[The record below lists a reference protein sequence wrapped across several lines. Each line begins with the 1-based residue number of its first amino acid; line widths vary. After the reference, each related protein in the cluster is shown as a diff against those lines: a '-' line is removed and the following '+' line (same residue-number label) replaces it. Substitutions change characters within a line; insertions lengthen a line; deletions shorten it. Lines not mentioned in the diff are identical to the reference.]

1 MRFYPILLASPLSE
15 GQRDERV
22 PWSTSY
28 LTPLQMRDD
37 LNRSNPAWSR
47 SHRITRCRSVMDT
60 ADHIWYRQY
69 EPIFE
74 DSSHGFRPGRSP
86 HTALEQI
93 GQKWT
98 AVKWIID
105 MDIRSYF
112 DSMNHDLLLSF

>member
-47 SHRITRCRSVMDT
+47 SHRITRGRSVMDT
-60 ADHIWYRQY
+60 ADHIWYRQKDK
-69 EPIFE
+69 EAVMLPKPDLCGGKGGSLVE
-74 DSSHGFRPGRSP
+74 
-86 HTALEQI
+86 ALNQRKR
-93 GQKWT
+93 GC
-98 AVKWIID
+98 AD
-105 MDIRSYF
+105 ANRNSD
-112 DSMNHDLLLSF
+112 